1 MAHGFDL
8 PFEAIKSAKSG
19 QVSSN
24 AEVVRHGSEPGQEL
38 RVDGLD
44 SSENTLTNCFVN
56 IKRLGVRVDFRH
68 MVHSSIQ
75 LVFRYREGKVPP
87 RGSVQH

>member
-1 MAHGFDL
+1 MAHRVDL
-8 PFEAIKSAKSG
+8 PFEAVESAKSG
-19 QVSSN
+19 QVL
-24 AEVVRHGSEPGQEL
+24 ARVEVIRHGSEPGQEL

-56 IKRLGVRVDFRH
+56 IRRLGVRVDFRH

-75 LVFRYREGKVPP
+75 LVFRYRGGKVPP